1 MEATT
6 LLRAPRA
13 LARALTI
20 AGLATLAATFSASD
34 ATAQMEGLGMF
45 GNMPEVANYRMTSER
60 LAQFTQATHALKQLD
75 DEGGIDMEAE
85 LDVDDPSEL
94 SVERIASAFDRHPR
108 VRAAIQGAGMDTR
121 EYVTFMMSMVQTIMG
136 SVMVQMGGEQALADM
151 PDSALKHNIRFFLDN
166 QAAFEAL
173 DDDS

>member
-6 LLRAPRA
+6 LLAAPRA

-20 AGLATLAATFSASD
+20 AGLSALAAAFSATG
-34 ATAQMEGLGMF
+34 AAAQPGALF
-45 GNMPEVANYRMTSER
+45 ANMPEVANYRMTSET
-60 LAQFTQATHALKQLD
+60 LEQFTRATHALKELEE
-75 DEGGIDMEAE
+75 EGGLDIGAE

-94 SVERIASAFDRHPR
+94 SVDRIASAFDSHPR
-108 VRAAIQGAGMDTR
+108 VRGAIQGAGMDTR
-121 EYVTFMMSMVQTIMG
+121 EYVTFLMSMVQTIMG

-166 QAAFEAL
+166 QEAFEAL
-173 DDDS
+173 DVDG